1 METQLLSFLFG
12 GLGMEELSHEEM
24 EYLINDVELM
34 IELAKDYET
43 DLDYDEFPE
52 VIFDGRP

>member
-1 METQLLSFLFG
+1 
-12 GLGMEELSHEEM
+12 MEELSHEEM

-34 IELAKDYET
+34 IELAKDDKS

>member
-12 GLGMEELSHEEM
+12 GLDMEELSYEEM

-34 IELAKDYET
+34 IELAKDDET
-43 DLDYDEFPE
+43 DLDYSEF
-52 VIFDGRP
+52 